1 MYVKQGSDKW
11 HSICKSVRVTGS
23 TFLSA
28 LGLDTLSKQKQHYN
42 CFVNGK
48 EAPAF
53 LNEVQE
59 MLDHGKDFEKHG
71 IATLVGAIMPAL
83 LPPCYMFFEVSTF
96 ILQTPSGRDIICVS
110 PDGLL
115 VCTLGQDCPY
125 QEVFDHKRIAVE
137 IKSPFPQ
144 RHVPQQPYY
153 KMPQHHVPQ
162 CTAEMVALES
172 KELWLVCCTH
182 NSVSL
187 IISNY
192 EAHIWN
198 TMMLITD
205 DLYSPLK
212 PPIPTRLHNLVKPLR
227 ECIKKFVMTHCRFV
241 LEVPRLCGTYG
252 EMKVSEYG
260 SPYTVAPQLKKLHW
274 TL

>member
-1 MYVKQGSDKW
+1 MSVLNTNCQRKPFIWLGSFPLS
-11 HSICKSVRVTGS
+11 HRSVRVTTS

-28 LGLDTLSKQKQHYN
+28 LGLDTLSKQKQHHN

-53 LNEVQE
+53 PNEIQE
-59 MLDHGKDFEKHG
+59 MLDLGKDFEKHG

-137 IKSPFPQ
+137 IKFLNSHITKCPTS
-144 RHVPQQPYY
+144 
-153 KMPQHHVPQ
+153 
-162 CTAEMVALES
+162 CT
-172 KELWLVCCTH
+172 
-182 NSVSL
+182 
-187 IISNY
+187 
-192 EAHIWN
+192 
-198 TMMLITD
+198 TMH
-205 DLYSPLK
+205 S
-212 PPIPTRLHNLVKPLR
+212 
-227 ECIKKFVMTHCRFV
+227 
-241 LEVPRLCGTYG
+241 
-252 EMKVSEYG
+252 
-260 SPYTVAPQLKKLHW
+260 
-274 TL
+274 